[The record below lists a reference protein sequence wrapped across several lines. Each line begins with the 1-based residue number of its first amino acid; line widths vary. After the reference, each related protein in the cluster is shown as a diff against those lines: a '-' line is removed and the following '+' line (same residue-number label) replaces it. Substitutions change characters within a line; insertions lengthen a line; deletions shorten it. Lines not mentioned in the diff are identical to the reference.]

1 MSLEHHICCS
11 SGLDKIFSCQ
21 CDSWGSC
28 CTDDFLSVYLDRQ
41 CSSYNL
47 SFRNVTYNLNIKTN
61 IALFKF
67 IKPLAFSKGEEY
79 LENLILTTK
88 GCNPTGMTLEHLPML
103 FFICLLYKY
112 AHEMMFNNTSFCWDC
127 WDPDVLIY
135 AMFYAVRMKITK
147 AGAHVSHSDYV
158 KY

>member
-1 MSLEHHICCS
+1 MSIEHHICCS

-21 CDSWGSC
+21 CDIWGSC
-28 CTDDFLSVYLDRQ
+28 CTDDFLSVYLDRH

-79 LENLILTTK
+79 IENLILTTK
-88 GCNPTGMTLEHLPML
+88 GCNTTGMTLELLPML
-103 FFICLLYKY
+103 FLFAYCTNMLMKWCLIILHFAETVGTLMFSYIC
-112 AHEMMFNNTSFCWDC
+112 N
-127 WDPDVLIY
+127 VL
-135 AMFYAVRMKITK
+135 RCTNENHQ
-147 AGAHVSHSDYV
+147 GWGPC
-158 KY
+158 